1 MVVYEFQ
8 ANSNETS
15 LISPITKVTTTT
27 TTTTEKVT
35 TWKLD
40 SSLEIRIYLN
50 IETLSEPVR
59 MF

>member
-15 LISPITKVTTTT
+15 LISPITKVTTT
-27 TTTTEKVT
+27 EKVT
-35 TWKLD
+35 TWNLD

-50 IETLSEPVR
+50 IETLSEPYCTH
-59 MF
+59 FLI

>member
-15 LISPITKVTTTT
+15 LISPITKVTT